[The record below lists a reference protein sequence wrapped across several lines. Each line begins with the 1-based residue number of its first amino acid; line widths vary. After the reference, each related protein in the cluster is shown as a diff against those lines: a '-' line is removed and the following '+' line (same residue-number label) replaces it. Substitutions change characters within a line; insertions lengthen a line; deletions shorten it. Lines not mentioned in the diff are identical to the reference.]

1 MERILSREIKRET
14 GRNELCQKVTD
25 TLGGKCGH
33 HRERPSISRKD
44 VKFVIFAYD
53 WTDKSGSDQSGFF
66 LWSRA
71 AEDESAAT
79 YDLAFPFSSRSY
91 VGQVKTDQLEIAKPS
106 GSEAKDKSFM
116 KVVKSFLSRENLTF
130 CSFTLFAAKEIGGQ
144 AYIQKRCSSG
154 QWAKIIV
161 AVSFT
166 HKGQRHFAIWYGPK

>member
-33 HRERPSISRKD
+33 HRERPSIARKD

-71 AEDESAAT
+71 AGDEPTAA
-79 YDLAFPFSSRSY
+79 YDVEFPFSRRSY
-91 VGQVKTDQLEIAKPS
+91 VGQVKTDQLEIVKPS

-116 KVVKSFLSRENLTF
+116 RVVKSFLSRESLTF
-130 CSFTLFAAKEIGGQ
+130 CSLTQFVAKEIGG
-144 AYIQKRCSSG
+144 
-154 QWAKIIV
+154 
-161 AVSFT
+161 
-166 HKGQRHFAIWYGPK
+166 